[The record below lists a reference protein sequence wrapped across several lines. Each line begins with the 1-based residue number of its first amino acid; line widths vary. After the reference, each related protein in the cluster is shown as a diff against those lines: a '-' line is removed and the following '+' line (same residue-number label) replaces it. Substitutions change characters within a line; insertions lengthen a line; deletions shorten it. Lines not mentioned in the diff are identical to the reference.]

1 MIHNAARALAAIA
14 MATMIGTPAL
24 ADKPSPHQ
32 KAPDPNEVI
41 CEKQEVIGS
50 RLQTKRICRTRA
62 EWADLRLQDQQAIDR
77 VQIQRGSN
85 GE

>member
-1 MIHNAARALAAIA
+1 MIRIATRALAAAIIG
-14 MATMIGTPAL
+14 TMIGTPAL
-24 ADKPSPHQ
+24 ADKPSPNQ

-85 GE
+85 NE

>member
-1 MIHNAARALAAIA
+1 MILNAARTLAAGVV
-14 MATMIGTPAL
+14 ATMIGTPAL

-41 CEKQEVIGS
+41 CEKQEVVGS
-50 RLQTKRICRTRA
+50 RLQTRRVCRTRA
-62 EWADLRLQDQQAIDR
+62 EWADLRLQDQQVIDR
-77 VQIQRGSN
+77 IQIQRGSN